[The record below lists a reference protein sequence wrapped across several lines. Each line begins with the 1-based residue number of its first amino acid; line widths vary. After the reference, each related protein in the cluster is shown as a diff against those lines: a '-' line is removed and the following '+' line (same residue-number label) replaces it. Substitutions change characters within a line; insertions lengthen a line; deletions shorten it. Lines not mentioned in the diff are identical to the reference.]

1 MSDEFAGGFDVGDA
15 LVVGFAL
22 DAAVALVAELGQ
34 GGEERRPIDFAG
46 ADGDFRAA
54 LDLLTEMQTWVQL
67 NLYAEREE
75 VDALLARMDRDAS

>member
-1 MSDEFAGGFDVGDA
+1 MA
-15 LVVGFAL
+15 
-22 DAAVALVAELGQ
+22 
-34 GGEERRPIDFAG
+34 

-75 VDALLARMDRDAS
+75 VGALLARMDRDAS